1 MSIKVAINGLG
12 RIGRATLKLVL
23 VEPSIELIAVN
34 DLVDVENLA
43 YLLRFDSV
51 YGRYSK
57 LVEVDCDDL
66 VIAGRKLRTLSNRD
80 PLGLPWKELDVELV
94 FECTGALTRRKDLEK
109 HIRAGARF
117 VLLSA
122 PSKGDEVE
130 IQTVLHSKWT
140 LLEAA
145 EKIALERYLVAVS
158 GRQLEPLTVL
168 DLPMADVYGN
178 HWSITGHNVPEAGT
192 PDEAVF
198 LPGRNALLTI
208 KAALWCQMHGINE
221 LAVATLRSNP
231 FKDASA
237 SYFAKLGDVLS
248 GSRFRPFHL
257 VRPFGDF
264 DKQQVMKLGRPYP
277 LDLTFSCIA
286 PRDGVHCGQ
295 CNKCAER
302 QAAFDLISS
311 NDPTNYACAALGVV

>member
-1 MSIKVAINGLG
+1 MALNTNELKHELNVIGVLASGGLDSSI
-12 RIGRATLKLVL
+12 
-23 VEPSIELIAVN
+23 
-34 DLVDVENLA
+34 
-43 YLLRFDSV
+43 
-51 YGRYSK
+51 
-57 LVEVDCDDL
+57 
-66 VIAGRKLRTLSNRD
+66 
-80 PLGLPWKELDVELV
+80 
-94 FECTGALTRRKDLEK
+94 
-109 HIRAGARF
+109 
-117 VLLSA
+117 LLS
-122 PSKGDEVE
+122 
-130 IQTVLHSKWT
+130 H
-140 LLEAA
+140 LLNLGWRVKPFYIRSELGWQAA
-145 EKIALERYLVAVS
+145 EKIALERYLIAVA
-158 GRQLEPLTVL
+158 GEQLEPLTVL
-168 DLPMADVYGN
+168 DLPLADVYGN
-178 HWSITGHNVPEAGT
+178 HWSITGHNVPAAGT
-192 PDEAVF
+192 TDEAVF

-208 KAALWCQMHGINE
+208 KAALWCQMHGISE

-264 DKQQVMKLGRPYP
+264 EKQQVMELGRPYP

-311 NDPTNYACAALGVV
+311 NDPTNYACAALGVL